1 MIALY
6 SRVSTHEQAVN
17 GHSIDEQQER
27 MRKYCDAMNW
37 RLFKFYTDAG
47 CSGANTDRPALQA
60 MIKDIQDGK
69 ISRVVVYKLD
79 RLSRSQKDTLSLI
92 EDSFLANNVDFLSI
106 TENFDTSTPFGRAMI
121 GILSVFAQLEREQI
135 KERMG
140 MGKIGRAK
148 KGLYHGG
155 GHVPIGYRYTDGSL
169 QIDPYE
175 AMQIRE
181 IHDMFQNGMTYYQI
195 NEELHK
201 RGYAHSYG
209 TWAVKTVKHAL
220 TNDVYIGTITY
231 DGEKFQGQHEPI
243 LDMETFERTQRIIEA
258 KDTSKYVHPA
268 RTTYFGGL
276 LFCKKCGG
284 RYVASTT
291 SGNGKKYRY
300 YSCHSRRKVNK
311 NMIKDPNCQNKI
323 YKMDE
328 FDGIIF
334 DEIRKLSTDKSFIH
348 EIKRSRDDT
357 EKTDLIRKELSKIET
372 QKSRFLDLYGLGQF
386 TVEEL
391 QGKIA
396 PLQDQKERLET
407 ELQEM
412 ESCSMTE
419 ERAMELISSFDDVLA
434 NGSFDQIRLL
444 VHLLIE
450 RIEIDGDD
458 IEIRWAFS

>member
-1 MIALY
+1 
-6 SRVSTHEQAVN
+6 
-17 GHSIDEQQER
+17 
-27 MRKYCDAMNW
+27 
-37 RLFKFYTDAG
+37 
-47 CSGANTDRPALQA
+47 
-60 MIKDIQDGK
+60 
-69 ISRVVVYKLD
+69 
-79 RLSRSQKDTLSLI
+79 
-92 EDSFLANNVDFLSI
+92 
-106 TENFDTSTPFGRAMI
+106 
-121 GILSVFAQLEREQI
+121 
-135 KERMG
+135 
-140 MGKIGRAK
+140 
-148 KGLYHGG
+148 
-155 GHVPIGYRYTDGSL
+155 
-169 QIDPYE
+169 
-175 AMQIRE
+175 
-181 IHDMFQNGMTYYQI
+181 
-195 NEELHK
+195 
-201 RGYAHSYG
+201 
-209 TWAVKTVKHAL
+209 
-220 TNDVYIGTITY
+220 
-231 DGEKFQGQHEPI
+231 
-243 LDMETFERTQRIIEA
+243 
-258 KDTSKYVHPA
+258 
-268 RTTYFGGL
+268 
-276 LFCKKCGG
+276 
-284 RYVASTT
+284 
-291 SGNGKKYRY
+291 
-300 YSCHSRRKVNK
+300 
-311 NMIKDPNCQNKI
+311 MIKDPNCQNKI

-419 ERAMELISSFDDVLA
+419 ERAIELISSFDDVLA